1 VGCLCDWQIERD
13 VVIRPFVKSQQAKG
27 TISYGVSSMGYDMR
41 VGWKFKIFTPTYST
55 EIDPKN
61 FNDKVFV
68 DIDLSPQKHS
78 WSRALNTSYRCRV
91 CHTLAEGDGGP
102 SPFEP
107 IASETCP
114 AVEQPM
120 NFIRIPPNSYC
131 LAMSVEYFEIPRD
144 VIGVVLGKSS
154 YARAGIIVNCTPME
168 AEWKGYL
175 TIEISNAAP
184 LPARIYAGEGIAQ
197 VLFFRTDGYREFV
210 EKGLLQFLGE
220 THAGN
225 EEHPAFYIEG
235 GLTEA
240 ILKRATC
247 KVSYA
252 DRKGRYDGQTEI
264 TLPFVEKE

>member
-1 VGCLCDWQIERD
+1 MGCLCDWQIERD
-13 VVIRPFVKSQQAKG
+13 VVIRPFVKTQQAKG

-68 DIDLSPQKHS
+68 DIDLTPNHS
-78 WSRALNTSYRCRV
+78 WFSGRCNNCGYNQGDWKPDGINALCDLSGN
-91 CHTLAEGDGGP
+91 P
-102 SPFEP
+102 
-107 IASETCP
+107 
-114 AVEQPM
+114 

-131 LAMSVEYFEIPRD
+131 LAMSVEYFDIPRD

-168 AEWKGYL
+168 AEWKGHL

-197 VLFFRTDGYREFV
+197 VLFFRTDGWREKMERLLV
-210 EKGLLQFLGE
+210 QTTGLSCLNTSEQLLKE
-220 THAGN
+220 
-225 EEHPAFYIEG
+225 FYNG
-235 GLTEA
+235 RLPKTGTGLHD
-240 ILKRATC
+240 ATC
-247 KVSYA
+247 DVSYA

-264 TLPFVEKE
+264 TLPFVEK

>member
-68 DIDLSPQKHS
+68 DIDLTPIEHQWEPMGSDHHQQFSCCKCRSTCYHPE
-78 WSRALNTSYRCRV
+78 AYMNRC
-91 CHTLAEGDGGP
+91 LATP
-102 SPFEP
+102 
-107 IASETCP
+107 
-114 AVEQPM
+114 

-197 VLFFRTDGYREFV
+197 VLFFRTDGWREKMERLLV
-210 EKGLLQFLGE
+210 QTTGLSCPDTSERLLKE
-220 THAGN
+220 
-225 EEHPAFYIEG
+225 FYNG
-235 GLTEA
+235 RLPKTGTGLHD
-240 ILKRATC
+240 ATC
-247 KVSYA
+247 DVSYA

-264 TLPFVEKE
+264 TLPFVEK